1 MGMTVGKKIVLVS
14 SASVAL
20 STLVALF
27 VQSMALRT
35 QGIELTRNTMRAAV
49 ISAENVRASM
59 AALRSRNA
67 FDEAAISQEVKGASD
82 FRQTRLYDTVPVVA
96 AWRSIEKVARQEGFE
111 FRVPKRHARNPQ
123 NEPNPAEAAI
133 LDSLEKSGQD
143 EYFMAD
149 RAANLIVYARPI
161 RLTVDCLTC
170 HGDPATSPTHDGKD
184 ALGFPL
190 EGWHEGEIH
199 GAFVLTAHLDQV
211 DHVASARAQSAA
223 MRTTL
228 LWMLPTGLIIGL
240 GFFWYGRKSIV
251 RPLLEVVESTHR
263 SSLETASAS
272 KEIAAASQSLAQ
284 SATEQAASLDEIR
297 GSLANVTEETRHTA
311 DGAQQAKS
319 LADET
324 SAAAVRGA
332 EDMTRMDQAMG
343 EIRTA
348 TQSVSRIVKTI
359 DEVAFQT
366 NILALNAAVEAAR
379 AGEAGA
385 GFAVVADEVRS
396 LALRSAEAARET
408 ATLVGD
414 ALERTIRGAQI
425 CSEVVARLK
434 EIEGRGKPLN
444 EAVGAIASA
453 AGEQQSNVERVT
465 QSLGELNQATQ
476 GVAANAEQS
485 AAAAAELNA
494 QSEYLMDAI
503 EALSQLVGSES
514 TAPRNRRSG
523 RLGMSHTSATTTP
536 PARQRA

>member
-1 MGMTVGKKIVLVS
+1 MGMTVGKKIILVS
-14 SASVAL
+14 SASVTL
-20 STLVALF
+20 STVVALF
-27 VQSMALRT
+27 VQSMALHS

-59 AALRSRNA
+59 SALRARHS
-67 FDEAAISQEVKGASD
+67 FDEAAIQQEAKGAPD

-96 AWRSIEKVARQEGFE
+96 AWKSIEKVARQEGFE

-123 NEPNPAEAAI
+123 NEPNAAEAAI
-133 LDSLEKSGQD
+133 LDFLEKSGQD

-149 RAANLIVYARPI
+149 RVANLIVYARPI
-161 RLTVDCLTC
+161 RLTSDCLTC
-170 HGDPATSPTHDGKD
+170 HGDPSTSLTHDGKD

-190 EGWHEGEIH
+190 EGWHAGEIH

-240 GFFWYGRKSIV
+240 GFFWYGRKSII
-251 RPLLEVVESTHR
+251 RPLLEVVQATHQ
-263 SSLETASAS
+263 SSVETASAS

-332 EDMTRMDQAMG
+332 EDMTRMDEAMG

-396 LALRSAEAARET
+396 LALRSAQAAKET

-414 ALERTIRGAQI
+414 ALERTIRGSQI
-425 CSEVVARLK
+425 CTEVVGRLK
-434 EIEGRGKPLN
+434 EIEARGKPLN
-444 EAVGAIASA
+444 QAVGAIASA

-465 QSLGELNQATQ
+465 ISLGELNQATQ

-494 QSEYLMDAI
+494 QSEYLTDAI
-503 EALSQLVGSES
+503 QALSQLVGAETQSEPVLRSGQLGRPPNQWKRS
-514 TAPRNRRSG
+514 TARTR
-523 RLGMSHTSATTTP
+523 
-536 PARQRA
+536 